1 MKFFKSSKLVHF
13 CAVLVL
19 CSMVTACGLISVSW
33 IRSAS
38 RNDIVNLGDSIFAL
52 SGKEHDYLQSWY
64 GQTFRRYAKSGAM
77 ITGGDSI
84 TPDLNMQLNA
94 AIGDSPNIKII
105 FMDGGGNDIL
115 IPATLFDPY
124 NCKVDWWES
133 GLSNSCKSLIND
145 VAVDCSDLL
154 ARLTQAGVKAVIY
167 QGYYHVKN
175 GLIGTTALNKAVDY
189 GDDKL
194 SLAVTYSSL
203 PWKVYL
209 DPRKLTNITN
219 SDIIIDGIHPTDSGS
234 YKLAWL
240 IKLQLDTLINQ
251 TL

>member
-1 MKFFKSSKLVHF
+1 MKIFKSGMLIHL
-13 CAVLVL
+13 CAVLLL
-19 CSMVTACGLISVSW
+19 CSFISACGLISVSW

-38 RNDIVNLGDSIFAL
+38 RNDIVNIGDSIFAL

-84 TPDLNMQLNA
+84 TPDLNMQLDA

-133 GLSNSCKSLIND
+133 GLSSSCKSLIND

-154 ARLTQAGVKAVIY
+154 ARLVQAGVKGVVY
-167 QGYYHVKN
+167 QGYYHVKA

-189 GDDKL
+189 GDLKL
-194 SLAVTYSSL
+194 SAAVASSSL
-203 PWKVYL
+203 IDKPFI
-209 DPRKLTNITN
+209 DPRPFIVN

-234 YKLAWL
+234 NKLAQR
-240 IKLQLDTLINQ
+240 IKTQLDPLINKVY
-251 TL
+251 